1 MTGPRADAVPRGS
14 SPARD
19 RRRPADPTTSP
30 HEPPPAAPGG
40 RRQAWRSRLYR
51 LDVKGSPYLYIAPFF
66 ILFGVFGLFPL
77 AYTALISTTAW
88 SPRRPGSEDISV
100 GLDNYRNLLSDDNFW
115 NALINTLGIGVV
127 STVPQLLLALGI
139 AHLLNYRLRG
149 RLFLRMGVLVPY
161 VTSVAAAALIFN
173 QIFARDFGLL
183 NWVLQPLVDSSIDW
197 RASKLASW
205 TAVSVM
211 VTWHWTGYNALIY
224 LAAMQTVPY
233 DLYESAA
240 IDGASR
246 WRQFWAITIPSLR
259 PTIIFTVIV
268 STIGALQLF
277 AEPFLF
283 DTTRNH
289 NGGAGRQFQTVVLY
303 LYQQF
308 WTNGRYGYAAAIA
321 WSLFLIT
328 VVIVLINF
336 VVIRRIRSADD

>member
-1 MTGPRADAVPRGS
+1 MTAQLDSDTPAPPDNDRGRS
-14 SPARD
+14 AGSP
-19 RRRPADPTTSP
+19 SP
-30 HEPPPAAPGG
+30 

-51 LDVKGSPYLYIAPFF
+51 LDVKGSPYLYVLPFF
-66 ILFGVFGLFPL
+66 ALFAVFGLFPL
-77 AYTALISTTAW
+77 VYTAIISTTSW
-88 SPRRPGSEDISV
+88 SPRRPGSEDTSV
-100 GLDNYRNLLSDDNFW
+100 GLDNYTNLLSDDNFH
-115 NALINTLGIGVV
+115 NALINTLGIGLV

-161 VTSVAAAALIFN
+161 ITSVAAVALIFN

-183 NWVLQPLVDSSIDW
+183 NWFLQPFTDSPVDW
-197 RASKLASW
+197 RAEKWASW
-205 TAVSVM
+205 LAVSAM

-224 LAAMQTVPY
+224 LASMQTIPY
-233 DLYESAA
+233 ELYESAS

-246 WRQFWAITIPSLR
+246 WQQFWYITIPSLR

-283 DTTRNH
+283 DTTRNN
-289 NGGAGRQFQTVVLY
+289 NGGSERQFQTVVLY

-321 WSLFLIT
+321 WTLFLIT
-328 VVIVLINF
+328 VVIALVNF
-336 VVIRRIRSADD
+336 LLVRRIRSAD

>member
-1 MTGPRADAVPRGS
+1 MSSRTGPPPVHRGS
-14 SPARD
+14 ALGRD
-19 RRRPADPTTSP
+19 QTR
-30 HEPPPAAPGG
+30 PAAPTSPPAPDPSR
-40 RRQAWRSRLYR
+40 RRQAWRSRFYR
-51 LDVKGSPYLYIAPFF
+51 LDLKGSPYLYIAPFF
-66 ILFGVFGLFPL
+66 LLFAVFGLFPL

-100 GLDNYRNLLSDDNFW
+100 GLDNYRTLWSDENFW

-127 STVPQLLLALGI
+127 STVPQLLLALWI

-161 VTSVAAAALIFN
+161 VTSIAAVALIFN
-173 QIFARDFGLL
+173 QMFARDFGLL
-183 NWVLQPLVDSSIDW
+183 NWLLQPFTDSPIDW
-197 RASKLASW
+197 RASETSSW
-205 TAVSVM
+205 VAVSVM

-246 WRQFWAITIPSLR
+246 WRQFWSITIPSLR

-289 NGGAGRQFQTVVLY
+289 NGGSDRQFQTVVLY

-321 WSLFLIT
+321 WTLFLIT
-328 VVIVLINF
+328 VVIVLVNF
-336 VVIRRIRSADD
+336 VLIRRIRSPH